1 MCGFGLSIFT
11 HWHLYGLIAVGY
23 VALTLSQL
31 SLQTGVLATAIAAC
45 MAADPIASVVLGT
58 TIMQESLDTSAV
70 SIAVAV
76 LALLAASGGLVV
88 LARTQGEG
96 AATKPA
102 GGTQGMRAKAPAPQP
117 AA

>member
-1 MCGFGLSIFT
+1 
-11 HWHLYGLIAVGY
+11 
-23 VALTLSQL
+23 
-31 SLQTGVLATAIAAC
+31 

-76 LALLAASGGLVV
+76 LALLAASGGLVI